1 MVGRTWPVV
10 RCVLSWISRW
20 HMPAPIARLGV
31 ALIPRLRLPIRRGH
45 VRLLVDIHSQF
56 IPNSED
62 RAENRGKKDKKK
74 VSEKIYIYEVL
85 L

>member
-1 MVGRTWPVV
+1 VAT
-10 RCVLSWISRW
+10 
-20 HMPAPIARLGV
+20 PIARLRV

-56 IPNSED
+56 IPNSEE
-62 RAENRGKKDKKK
+62 RAEKGKKDKEK
-74 VSEKIYIYEVL
+74 VSEQIYIYEVL

>member
-1 MVGRTWPVV
+1 VAT
-10 RCVLSWISRW
+10 
-20 HMPAPIARLGV
+20 PIARLRV

-56 IPNSED
+56 IPNSEE
-62 RAENRGKKDKKK
+62 RAEKRKKDKEK
-74 VSEKIYIYEVL
+74 VSEQIYIYEVL